1 MDFSFSDEE
10 NILRDNVKKFLE
22 INLKPYLN
30 DIDKNEKIPI
40 NFFKKAG
47 DNGIISPLI
56 KDEYNG
62 SGLSF
67 IDAAIISEEIAK
79 IDTSMATSVYYLLNT
94 SWAYIL
100 QKYGN
105 NKLKKE
111 LLPEIANGNKFIGI
125 SSTEPS
131 GGSDVANIK
140 TSGEIIDDNIIING
154 EKLYIS
160 GAVEAKNNHGG
171 HLTLVKTDKNK
182 GHKGITM
189 VYVPADYDGIEINKL
204 DNMGRMGIST
214 TSIKYNNVKINKNNI
229 IGEINRGFYYSMD
242 GFNHARILVA
252 AACNGLSEKI
262 LNDGIEYINN
272 RDAFGNKLSDFE
284 SIAFEA
290 ADLRTDIE
298 MVKLLTYKAAY
309 LADIN
314 SNDLYLYSAMSK
326 LRAPQISMD
335 TVKKIMMWYGAYSYT
350 KDAGIEKSARG
361 IFSYLVGA
369 EGALNIM
376 KLIISKSVLK

>member
-56 KDEYNG
+56 KNEYNG

-105 NKLKKE
+105 NTLKKE

-214 TSIKYNNVKINKNNI
+214 ASIKYNNVKINKNNI

-298 MVKLLTYKAAY
+298 MIKLLTYKAAY

-326 LRAPQISMD
+326 LRAPQIAMD

>member
-1 MDFSFSDEE
+1 MDFSFSDEQ
-10 NILRDNVKKFLE
+10 NILRENTRKFLE
-22 INLKPYLN
+22 INLKPY
-30 DIDKNEKIPI
+30 DIDKDEKIPD

-47 DNGIISPLI
+47 ENGIISPLI
-56 KDEYNG
+56 KNEYNG
-62 SGLSF
+62 PELSF
-67 IDAAIISEEIAK
+67 MDATIISEEIAK

-105 NKLKKE
+105 NGLKKE

-140 TSGEIIDDNIIING
+140 TTGEIKNNNIIING

-160 GAVEAKNNHGG
+160 GAIEARNNHGG

-189 VYVPADYDGIEINKL
+189 VYVPADSDGIEINKL
-204 DNMGRMGIST
+204 ENMGRMGIST
-214 TSIKYNNVKINKNNI
+214 SSIKYNNVKVDKNNI
-229 IGEINRGFYYSMD
+229 IGEINNGFYYSMD

-262 LNDGIEYINN
+262 LDDGIDYIKN
-272 RDAFGNKLSDFE
+272 RDAFGNKLIDFE
-284 SIAFEA
+284 AIAFEA
-290 ADLRTDIE
+290 SDLKTDIE
-298 MVKLLTYKAAY
+298 MAKLLNYKSAY

-314 SNDLYLYSAMSK
+314 SNELYLYSAMSK
-326 LRAPQISMD
+326 LRSPQIAMD
-335 TVKKIMMWYGAYSYT
+335 LIKKIMMWYGAYSYT
-350 KDAGIEKSARG
+350 KDSEIEKSARG

-376 KLIISKSVLK
+376 KLIISKSILK